1 LLQPLVNHA
10 TDWVYSSISSNNRIK
25 GQPNLTIQLD
35 SIRDKVRSILERA
48 NHPNTPQA
56 EAETALTLAYRLMQ
70 KYNLDEYEISKSTG
84 KHSASDEIKIKT
96 FKITGPYRVRR
107 GTLLYTIAKA
117 VSCHSYRD
125 KDVPNHQTVVM
136 VAYGAAGDL
145 FALETLFHAA
155 ELLAL
160 RTMPHG
166 DRCYR
171 TSWWLGFCS
180 GIARKLER
188 ECRVIIKESPGVGLV
203 LVERA
208 ERARTKML
216 DDIPNLRYSSY
227 SYINDEDAYGSGRRA
242 GSQFTTGRNSVNSQ
256 HQIGSGRHD

>member
-1 LLQPLVNHA
+1 MTTQL
-10 TDWVYSSISSNNRIK
+10 NN
-25 GQPNLTIQLD
+25 
-35 SIRDKVRSILERA
+35 IRDKVRSILERA

-56 EAETALTLAYRLMQ
+56 EAETALSLAYRLMK
-70 KYNLDEYEISKSTG
+70 KYDLDEHEMAKNSG
-84 KHSASDEIKIKT
+84 RHAASDEIKIKT

-107 GTLLYTIAKA
+107 GSLLYTIAKA
-117 VSCHSYRD
+117 VSCHSYRET
-125 KDVPNHQTVVM
+125 DVPNHQTVVM
-136 VAYGAAGDL
+136 VAYGTAKDL
-145 FALETLFHAA
+145 FALETLFTAA

-160 RTMPHG
+160 RTMPYG

-188 ECRVIIKESPGVGLV
+188 EYRVIVKESPGVGLV

-208 ERARTKML
+208 ERARAMML
-216 DDIPNLRYSSY
+216 DDVPSLIHRSA

-242 GSQFTTGRNSVNSQ
+242 GSQFSTGRNGVSGQ
-256 HQIGSGRHD
+256 HQIGPGRRDY

>member
-1 LLQPLVNHA
+1 M
-10 TDWVYSSISSNNRIK
+10 
-25 GQPNLTIQLD
+25 TIQLD
-35 SIRDKVRSILERA
+35 SIRDKVRAILERA

-70 KYNLDEYEISKSTG
+70 KYNLDKYEISKSTG
-84 KHSASDEIKIKT
+84 KHSARDEIKIQT
-96 FKITGPYRVRR
+96 FEIIGPYRVRR

-136 VAYGAAGDL
+136 VAYGTAGDL
-145 FALETLFHAA
+145 FALETLFNAA

-160 RTMPHG
+160 RTMPYG

-180 GIARKLER
+180 GIARKLES
-188 ECRVIIKESPGVGLV
+188 EYRVIIKESPGVGLV

-208 ERARTKML
+208 ERARAKMYN
-216 DDIPNLRYSSY
+216 DIPSLRSRSL
-227 SYINDEDAYGSGRRA
+227 SYINNEDAYGTGRRA
-242 GSQFTTGRNSVNSQ
+242 GSQFTTGRNGVSGQ
-256 HQIGSGRHD
+256 FQIGSGRRDE